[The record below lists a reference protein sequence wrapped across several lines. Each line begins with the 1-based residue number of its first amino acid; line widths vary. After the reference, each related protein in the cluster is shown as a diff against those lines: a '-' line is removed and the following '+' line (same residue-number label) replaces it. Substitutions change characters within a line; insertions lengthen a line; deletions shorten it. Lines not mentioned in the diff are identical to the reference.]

1 MVLPR
6 ASDSSQT
13 ERLNERA
20 MKRPICCQPPPSIQ
34 SIHANDLCM
43 RMKPPPTLLT
53 HNFRN
58 FRIAF
63 PHLAFISQP
72 SCQCAIAHAS
82 FRSSMNA
89 RIENAPHPQILN
101 GLDREVL
108 DREVSRLHKISNPS
122 DFRMR
127 RSLEGCVSP
136 LSAAVRCLLWTCP
149 LGFFGWIKTRHA
161 PHHLTDCYLIYFGV
175 SRGAWPEACRLPCGV
190 PNETNPSWHASLVLP
205 Q

>member
-13 ERLNERA
+13 ERFNERA

-89 RIENAPHPQILN
+89 RIRGI
-101 GLDREVL
+101 G
-108 DREVSRLHKISNPS
+108 
-122 DFRMR
+122 
-127 RSLEGCVSP
+127 
-136 LSAAVRCLLWTCP
+136 
-149 LGFFGWIKTRHA
+149 
-161 PHHLTDCYLIYFGV
+161 
-175 SRGAWPEACRLPCGV
+175 SRGLPTPQDFQSVRLPDAPEPGGMCLALIGGCAV
-190 PNETNPSWHASLVLP
+190 SFVDLP
-205 Q
+205 TRLFRLD